1 MFSHSYLNF
10 SISANILPKPVCRSL
25 LYIFDWKA
33 FVIPNLA
40 DPQLTNHTRYNSF
53 VIAKEDGRVKLR
65 AKKLPQHPDSTL
77 YPRAGIQLLKDNTQF
92 GPVGAASFRVEEIQF
107 DQIFSGIHKF
117 VSKLHMEEKMRIVT
131 SWGNLRQTL
140 ESLPG
145 KIANLRKMKL
155 TEIPKQ
161 VLIGADEDTDEAD
174 EYDEGNQMTGN
185 LCPES
190 IVEGNLEDDI
200 EVGTDVCVY
209 TETIQGRPWV
219 GRVQELMPDKKFR
232 INWFSRR
239 TGRGKIFRSLKSPDG
254 SASVSELDYD
264 SIIFWDMS
272 EQRTKESF
280 SLANFWLESMRLE
293 YEKLDKQY
301 E

>member
-1 MFSHSYLNF
+1 MLIFN
-10 SISANILPKPVCRSL
+10 PSL

-33 FVIPNLA
+33 FVIPHLA
-40 DPQLTNHTRYNSF
+40 DPQLSNHTRYNSF
-53 VIAKEDGRVKLR
+53 VLKKEDGNVKLR
-65 AKKLPQHPDSTL
+65 GKKLPQNADSTL
-77 YPRAGIQLLKDNTQF
+77 YPRAGIQLIKENTQF
-92 GPVGAASFRVEEIQF
+92 RPVGAASFRVEDIQF
-107 DQIFSGIHKF
+107 DQIFSGIAKF
-117 VSKLHMEEKMRIVT
+117 VSKLPLEEKMTIIT
-131 SWGNLRQTL
+131 SWDNLRQSL

-145 KIANLRKMKL
+145 KIANLRRMKL
-155 TEIPKQ
+155 TDLPKQ
-161 VLIGADEDTDEAD
+161 IIEEANEDPEEPD
-174 EYDEGNQMTGN
+174 EYDEENQMTGN
-185 LCPES
+185 LCPET

-200 EVGTDVCVY
+200 DSGTDVCVY

-219 GRVQELMPDKKFR
+219 GRVQELLPNKKFV

-239 TGRGKIFRSLKSPDG
+239 TGRGKIFRSLKSSDG
-254 SASVSELDYD
+254 SLSVSELDYD

-272 EQRTKESF
+272 EHRTKESF